1 MRQLPRLL
9 GIAGV
14 LLHGSGQFFHGGGSF
29 FQAAGLL
36 LSALGQVAVAC
47 RNLGGG
53 QAHVFCRNANLQQH
67 GGNLVGKL
75 VEGKGN
81 LRQFVLAG
89 GVHAAGQVAFAAGDV
104 GQGIAHQGQAAQQ
117 ATDADGQQHGG
128 SHDAGQ
134 GNQHLKLQQLAQ
146 GGLGI
151 GLVHGNAQHP
161 GRALHGRGI
170 HQLRSAIEL
179 HLDMPPRLGQPGH
192 E

>member
-14 LLHGSGQFFHGGGSF
+14 LLHGSGEFFHGGGSF

-36 LSALGQVAVAC
+36 LSAVGQVAIAC

-67 GGNLVGKL
+67 GGNLVRKL
-75 VEGKGN
+75 VESTGN
-81 LRQFVLAG
+81 LCQLVLAAG
-89 GVHAAGQVAFAAGDV
+89 IDAACQIALAAGDV
-104 GQGIAHQGQAAQQ
+104 RQGIAHHGQAPQQ
-117 ATDADGQQHGG
+117 AGHTGGQQDGG

-161 GRALHGRGI
+161 GRAVHGGGI

-179 HLDMPPRLGQPGH
+179 HLGMPPGLGQPGH